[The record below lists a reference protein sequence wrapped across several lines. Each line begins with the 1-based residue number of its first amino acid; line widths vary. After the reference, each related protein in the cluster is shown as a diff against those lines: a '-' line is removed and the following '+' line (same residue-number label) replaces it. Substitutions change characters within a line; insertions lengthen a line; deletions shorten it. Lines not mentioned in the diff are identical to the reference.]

1 MARVK
6 ALKSRR
12 GWSLGLRFWAL
23 PLAGLSGRAH
33 ALPVDMQSCTSGTGG
48 SWGDGIVCAFQQA
61 LSAVDVSGI
70 IQKLGGVFMVI
81 IAYRLIQILM
91 RESPEKWVSAFIDLG
106 WKVALTYG
114 ITFAGSPMRS
124 YTWSAYLAIERAASS
139 FVADSGESFTTSSGF
154 DVILQEY
161 KKIWDTYTSFATSP
175 TKSNDLG
182 SAACNPLTIDKY
194 FSRSPSQADEIP
206 DVAVGNCILQSLDDL
221 ANSKDDNA
229 VKKIETARELFLSQ
243 GIGGLTRERADAML
257 AATSAGGGF
266 TVSAGSSPLTAAQ
279 KIKLWAFVKQYQKVE
294 TQFPISLEMA
304 ELNRIE
310 RAGTSLNPVVAVEKL
325 TAWVK
330 LTGYQMGR
338 AFSNVSSALYVFT
351 PIGII
356 DEGPML
362 LGMLILVISLSG
374 SALLIGYAF
383 FMMVFVPTLVV
394 PLGIAVYNMA
404 WITSPLEGQTRKLI
418 DVAKT
423 VLLPFAIAPAVFVF
437 FSKFVVA
444 VLSALSAA
452 VGQVSGNF
460 PISIILIVVA
470 FLVAVTSF
478 WAFKLLMRVRDL
490 TRDFISTNFTPLL
503 DFAMDI
509 ANFGKDIIASAIK
522 VAAVGALGG
531 AVIARG
537 ASLFG
542 GAFTRPGGGGG
553 LMASMAGR
561 RGPGGGG
568 GGMSPAD
575 GGGDG
580 GGDDDGGGGGW
591 GSFGR
596 QGAMRGGGTVGTLA
610 EALSQQSP
618 ASPREPAGAAL
629 SLVEGG
635 AGGSPAAAATV
646 AQTALP
652 MAKAAEGI
660 EARVAAVAETR
671 ARFEE
676 MGGDEALAGLRAR
689 EEALRSEYAKI
700 QGELRDAESEGGAGG
715 AEVAEIRKRLVAK
728 DAELSDPVAG
738 VRPQI
743 ELLEGAKGA
752 ADGALSKLASQRGFL
767 VEVIREGVAA
777 AAAAGAMAAGRP
789 QPADG
794 AQAAGAALPPR
805 SLAATA
811 GPARGQGRR
820 AAGLPPGT
828 GGDDA
833 VNPDPTTFDTPAAR
847 GDEEKIA
854 RAVAAALGPTLAAIG
869 EALSRLQ
876 PGAAAASTV
885 PPGYGAA
892 ATATTIRAPQA
903 VEGTQRDGAGAEGPA
918 AMPGAGESAG
928 GDDLRSRQERL
939 AAQKAALE
947 DAVRAKRESS
957 VTSRIR
963 AFYEEQPEWVRSGIG
978 SIFSDIRGESAR
990 ALKMT
995 SGGGDGSG
1003 LFGEL
1008 SRVGGA
1014 AAGAAGGAREALAD
1028 RFDAD
1033 RRSLR
1038 ETEAQLGEVE
1048 KEIARRRNEDASGI
1062 TRAVNQS
1069 LNTEAAR
1076 GLLRSDEAMDE
1087 AITASRGRRENMR
1100 AAAENGQTNDLERA
1114 VRKSEELTASLR
1126 REISEMS
1133 ARAKELKAAIGEA
1146 RDLAERRAAEATY
1159 QNFGPR
1165 YVEQARALGREA
1177 REEEA
1182 VLKAASKKAAARGM
1196 GGTEGD
1202 ANTGA
1207 NIPGSAPGQVNTGDV
1222 VKRKKSKVSLR
1233 RKR

>member
-12 GWSLGLRFWAL
+12 WRSLGLRLGAL
-23 PLAGLSGRAH
+23 PLATLSGRAE
-33 ALPVDMQSCTSGTGG
+33 ALPIDMQSCTSGTGG

-70 IQKLGGVFMVI
+70 IQKLGGVFLVI

-106 WKVALTYG
+106 WKIALTYG

-139 FVADSGESFTTSSGF
+139 FVSDSGESFTTSSGF

-182 SAACNPLTIDKY
+182 NAACNPLTIDKY

-206 DVAVGNCILQSLDDL
+206 DVAVGNCILQSLDEL

-266 TVSAGSSPLTAAQ
+266 SVSAGASPLTAAQ
-279 KIKLWAFVKQYQKVE
+279 KIKLWAFLKQYEKVGS
-294 TQFPISLEMA
+294 QFPISLEIA

-310 RAGTSLNPVVAVEKL
+310 RGGSSLNPVVAVEKL

-356 DEGPML
+356 DEGPLL
-362 LGMLILVISLSG
+362 LGMLVLVISLAG

-531 AVIARG
+531 AVIAKG
-537 ASLFG
+537 ASIFG

-568 GGMSPAD
+568 GGGMPPAD

-596 QGAMRGGGTVGTLA
+596 PGPARGGGTVGTLA
-610 EALSQQSP
+610 EALSQTSSV
-618 ASPREPAGAAL
+618 SPREQAGAML
-629 SLVEGG
+629 SVIEGG
-635 AGGSPAAAATV
+635 AGGSAAQAAPV

-652 MAKAAEGI
+652 MAKSAEGI

-671 ARFEE
+671 ARYDE

-689 EEALRSEYAKI
+689 ENAIRGEYAKI
-700 QGELRDAESEGGAGG
+700 QGELRAAESEGGAGG
-715 AEVAEIRKRLVAK
+715 ANVAEIRKRLVAK

-777 AAAAGAMAAGRP
+777 AAAAAGQNRP
-789 QPADG
+789 QPSAVE
-794 AQAAGAALPPR
+794 AGSALPPR

-811 GPARGQGRR
+811 GPARGEGRR
-820 AAGLPPGT
+820 AAGPLPAPVA

-833 VNPDPTTFDTPAAR
+833 ESPDTPTFDQPAAR

-876 PGAAAASTV
+876 PAAAAASTV
-885 PPGYGAA
+885 PPGYGTA
-892 ATATTIRAPQA
+892 ATATRTAQA
-903 VEGTQRDGAGAEGPA
+903 VDVTPRDGAVVGGAG
-918 AMPGAGESAG
+918 AMPGAGETG
-928 GDDLRSRQERL
+928 GGEDLRARQERL

-978 SIFSDIRGESAR
+978 SIFSDLRGESAR

-995 SGGGDGSG
+995 SGGSDGSG
-1003 LFGEL
+1003 LLGEL
-1008 SRVGGA
+1008 GRVGGA
-1014 AAGAAGGAREALAD
+1014 AAGAAGGAREAFAE
-1028 RFDAD
+1028 RFEAD

-1038 ETEAQLGEVE
+1038 ETEAQLAEVE

-1069 LNTEAAR
+1069 LSTEAAR
-1076 GLLRSDEAMDE
+1076 GLLRSDEAMAE
-1087 AITASRGRRENMR
+1087 TVSASRGRRENV
-1100 AAAENGQTNDLERA
+1100 QTAVNNASATDYQSTVAKSNDGIALLKKESA
-1114 VRKSEELTASLR
+1114 
-1126 REISEMS
+1126 EMS

-1165 YVEQARALGREA
+1165 YIDQARALGREA

-1182 VLKAASKKAAARGM
+1182 ILNAASKKAAARGM

-1207 NIPGSAPGQVNTGDV
+1207 NIPGSTPGQMNTGDV